1 MSAPANLPPFIRTD
15 GSNPFAY
22 HTMTVRQPKM
32 LIDLLEANPDYPPI
46 IADELRLLLEDLLN
60 DRPIMM
66 LNLYPT
72 PTPDYIEW
80 ASASVDRSGRQRP
93 TWLNTDWFYAE
104 TVLFR
109 LIVEACRWWETR
121 RDPYTP
127 FKQEEL
133 NSPAL
138 WDMLERALHLEG
150 GIYDRLPNL
159 AAFAMWG
166 NRIDLSYMDVAAHGT
181 SATAEDLLVD
191 DALAMRDHLMK
202 AQLAYFPEAE
212 QGVSH
217 IIVDNAGTE
226 LAMDLALADALLCAF
241 SDVVI
246 LHTKYH
252 PTFVSDAINEDV
264 LITIERC
271 ISGPHGNGRSDAIVA
286 MGQRLQ
292 TAFTEGRLRLAPNL
306 FWNSP
311 LFMWDMPRQLRRVFE
326 EAQIVFLKGDANYR
340 RLVGDVVWDPTI
352 PIADVVD
359 FFPSTLMALRTLKS
373 EPVLG
378 LSSEQVQHLDQEDE
392 AWHTNGKRGLIQMV
406 PSHRA

>member
-181 SATAEDLLVD
+181 TATAEDLLVD

-264 LITIERC
+264 LITIERLHQWATWQRSLRC
-271 ISGPHGNGRSDAIVA
+271 NCGNGPTLTD
-286 MGQRLQ
+286 G
-292 TAFTEGRLRLAPNL
+292 FHGRT
-306 FWNSP
+306 ST
-311 LFMWDMPRQLRRVFE
+311 
-326 EAQIVFLKGDANYR
+326 
-340 RLVGDVVWDPTI
+340 VGP
-352 PIADVVD
+352 
-359 FFPSTLMALRTLKS
+359 
-373 EPVLG
+373 EPVLEQSTIHVG
-378 LSSEQVQHLDQEDE
+378 YAAPVTTGVRGSADRFPQGRCQLSSS
-392 AWHTNGKRGLIQMV
+392 GG
-406 PSHRA
+406 